1 MSAKAKKPGKS
12 KTSAK
17 AKTSVKAK
25 TSAKT
30 KTSARTKMTAKA
42 KMSAETEPRRETE
55 NRYRVFEPE
64 KGSDSTV
71 EIGIVTLS
79 RDHKLGLVS
88 ALSGRRQFLDAVV
101 ASANAREVVHLMA
114 PPPPRAPA
122 HAIYTR
128 PVKRS
133 DAGFR
138 EALVASLKI
147 NYRIELK
154 PA

>member
-12 KTSAK
+12 ETSAK
-17 AKTSVKAK
+17 AKARAKA
-25 TSAKT
+25 
-30 KTSARTKMTAKA
+30 KTSARTKTTAKA
-42 KMSAETEPRRETE
+42 KMSAEAKPRRETE

-79 RDHKLGLVS
+79 RDHKLAVAS
-88 ALSGRRQFLDAVV
+88 ALSGRRQFLDALVR
-101 ASANAREVVHLMA
+101 SANARDVVHMMA

-138 EALVASLKI
+138 EALVESLKR